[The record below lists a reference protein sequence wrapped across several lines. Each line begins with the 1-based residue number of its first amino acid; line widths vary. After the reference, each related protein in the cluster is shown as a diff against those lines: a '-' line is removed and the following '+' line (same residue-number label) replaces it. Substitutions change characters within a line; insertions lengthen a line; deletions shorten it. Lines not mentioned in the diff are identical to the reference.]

1 MSSKGWTVEK
11 ALQTGVTMEEGAY
24 NLYSNASKM
33 VKSSGSKQM
42 LKELAQDE
50 LKHMEYFEK
59 ALKDPSK
66 VVADAQTALKK
77 TIKDLGVTDPLKEPE
92 LSPDATYQ
100 EVLLYAIKSE
110 KSANTF
116 YLSLSKEFSGNNIAK
131 VWENF
136 AQQEAG
142 HKQKLEKE
150 YDDVIL
156 ADN

>member
-1 MSSKGWTVEK
+1 MSSKGWTIEK

-92 LSPDATYQ
+92 LSPDAT
-100 EVLLYAIKSE
+100 
-110 KSANTF
+110 
-116 YLSLSKEFSGNNIAK
+116 
-131 VWENF
+131 
-136 AQQEAG
+136 
-142 HKQKLEKE
+142 
-150 YDDVIL
+150 
-156 ADN
+156 

>member
-1 MSSKGWTVEK
+1 MNSDQWTIEK

-24 NLYSNASKM
+24 HLYMNASKI
-33 VKSSGSKQM
+33 VTSSGSKQM
-42 LKELAQDE
+42 LVELAQDE
-50 LKHMEYFEK
+50 QKHMEYFSK
-59 ALKDPSK
+59 ALKDPLK

-77 TIKDLGVTDPLKEPE
+77 TIKNLGITDPLKEPS
-92 LSPDATYQ
+92 LSPDASYQ

-110 KSANTF
+110 QTANTF
-116 YLSLSKEFSGNNIAK
+116 YLSLAKEFQGNSIAN
-131 VWENF
+131 VWESF
-136 AQQEAG
+136 AKQEAG